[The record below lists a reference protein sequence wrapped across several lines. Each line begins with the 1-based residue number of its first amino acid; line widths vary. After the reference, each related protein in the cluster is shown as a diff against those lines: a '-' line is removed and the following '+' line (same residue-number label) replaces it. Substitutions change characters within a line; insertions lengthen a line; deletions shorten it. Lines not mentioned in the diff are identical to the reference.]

1 MAQYPQCLIEELAKY
16 GRQPTGNKDWD
27 AAVLSVLRKNEREKD
42 APWLTLHQCALN
54 LRRES
59 EKARAQAYNLADPNV
74 YSAHSSFLVYIANSV
89 VLAPQRRKFIVDD
102 DNRQVLRFLLYYF
115 NDCPLAEEVF
125 PERGYKLHKNLLIQ
139 GGVGVGKTLLM
150 QIFSEYLRRT
160 NNPRFFHNVSVT
172 QMVNYYTIHNNL
184 DRFTYFEEESKGFQC
199 KPENVCLNDIG
210 IQDRTFFGMDTGLLT
225 DEFLRNHDLIVRGHI
240 HEHVIVA
247 VLVGILEGAV
257 VYGLEFHLHAGVE
270 GLVNDLA
277 RKHVLDGGA
286 HESGSLARL
295 DVLELNDLPQ
305 LAVEIQ
311 NRAVLDVIGSL
322 CHVYSPI
329 LQLLEAKQ
337 KMPCPLCHNELT
349 ANRRDSFRLRHSNDT
364 LTRRCREPLI
374 GRLTAPALSPGR
386 IRRYPRC
393 ETLLR
398 SSWCEPAHR

>member
-1 MAQYPQCLIEELAKY
+1 MAQYPQCLIAELAKY

-59 EKARAQAYNLADPNV
+59 EKARAQTYNLADPNV

-102 DNRQVLRFLLYYF
+102 DNKQVLRFLLLYF
-115 NDCPLAEEVF
+115 NNCPLAEEVF

-160 NNPRFFHNVSVT
+160 KNPRFFHNVSVT

-225 DEFLRNHDLIVRGHI
+225 DDF
-240 HEHVIVA
+240 
-247 VLVGILEGAV
+247 
-257 VYGLEFHLHAGVE
+257 LHARNEIWTQFGKFAHLTTNLDNKE
-270 GLVNDLA
+270 LEKRFKRND
-277 RKHVLDGGA
+277 G
-286 HESGSLARL
+286 
-295 DVLELNDLPQ
+295 
-305 LAVEIQ
+305 
-311 NRAVLDVIGSL
+311 
-322 CHVYSPI
+322 Y
-329 LQLLEAKQ
+329 
-337 KMPCPLCHNELT
+337 
-349 ANRRDSFRLRHSNDT
+349 
-364 LTRRCREPLI
+364 
-374 GRLTAPALSPGR
+374 GRLVDRFKTYNVIPLTGKS
-386 IRRYPRC
+386 RR
-393 ETLLR
+393 
-398 SSWCEPAHR
+398 